1 MADNAQFEAA
11 VDQVIEDSERLHKI
25 VNGSGT
31 DTVLVED
38 GSTVPT
44 VRKAL
49 LDSVYFKTPP
59 LPWAAGTQT
68 TVFNQ
73 LYSFTNSAGTRWWY
87 APGATASNPV
97 ILPTDPST
105 STAWRVYNDASVIQE
120 TYAPLNTPSFVGSPT
135 APTPPSG
142 SNSAAIATTAFVVS
156 AIAAAIN
163 GLSGTSV
170 SYSGLTVSGASV
182 LNTLTVNGTSQFKG
196 NVDASDV
203 TGRFQNMILTKQN
216 STLSFTYT
224 AGSSYLKTILSPN
237 AVQTHNITSAVIVNG
252 TAVADD
258 TTMSLTGVGNNSFDY
273 VYIKGNSQKSAST
286 PRLKVSGFTEVENLR
301 VTGSMSGVNVGV
313 DGLDISP
320 NSVTVTTTVDVGSDL
335 TVGGVATLGDVSIQN
350 LEVLSTLEVTGN
362 SNLVGGFTAG
372 SASSVTGN
380 LGVTGTLAVTGAA
393 TVSTNLTVTGDA
405 NLNNGGTG
413 TTTVQNLNVLGT
425 LTGVSVD
432 VTGKDINP
440 NSVLATTNIEAYG
453 SLKGDTLIIGATPS
467 TFASDVTVTGAISA
481 TTYVSANVGMATKT
495 LTASDAVSSLGTLS
509 VTGLSTLTGGFTT
522 SSGNGTVGG
531 TLTVTG
537 ITTLNGNVV
546 ISGTRTLTVGG
557 ATQINNTLTA
567 TGNVTLNT
575 ATTGTT
581 SVFNLTVNGTSTL
594 KAVTATTVTSSR
606 GTVGYI
612 GFTPGAV
619 TTPSVTTW
627 TPGGDGTDLTKMN
640 NVYNV
645 DLTNNLTI
653 GPWANLGTAFSAMI
667 YLFQD
672 ATGGRTVTLDASY
685 KVLNSETINTAA
697 NAVTI
702 LQVTYCGRGSVY
714 DVVIIRRP

>member
-1 MADNAQFEAA
+1 MATDNAQFEAA

-25 VNGSGT
+25 VNGSGV
-31 DTVLVED
+31 DTVIVED

-87 APGATASNPV
+87 APGATATNPV
-97 ILPTDPST
+97 TLPTDPST
-105 STAWRVYNDASVIQE
+105 STSWRVYNDASVISE
-120 TYAPLNTPSFVGSPT
+120 TYAPLNTPNFVGSPT

-163 GLSGTSV
+163 GLSGTSA
-170 SYSGLTVSGASV
+170 SYQALTVSGASV
-182 LNTLTVNGTSQFKG
+182 LNTLTVNGASQFKG
-196 NVDASDV
+196 NIDASDV
-203 TGRFQNMILTKQN
+203 TGRLQSIILTKQN
-216 STLSFTYT
+216 STLSFAYT
-224 AGSSYLKTILSPN
+224 AGTSYLKTILSPN
-237 AVQTHNITSAVIVNG
+237 AMQTHNMTSAVIVNG
-252 TAVADD
+252 TAVADN
-258 TTMSLTGVGNNSFDY
+258 TTMSMTGAGNNSFDY
-273 VYIKGNSQKSAST
+273 VYVKGNSQKSASE
-286 PRLKVSGFTEVENLR
+286 PRLKVTGYAEFENVR
-301 VTGSMSGVNVGV
+301 VTGSLSGVNVGV

-320 NSVTVTTTVDVGSDL
+320 NSVDVTTTVNVGSDL
-335 TVGGVATLGDVSIQN
+335 TVDGATTLGDVSIQN
-350 LEVLSTLEVTGN
+350 LEVLSSLSVTGN
-362 SNLVGGFTAG
+362 STLTGGFTAG

-380 LGVTGTLAVTGAA
+380 LSVTGTLAVTGAA

-413 TTTVQNLNVLGT
+413 TTTVNNLNVQGT

-440 NSVLATTNIEAYG
+440 NSILATTNIEAYG
-453 SLKGDTLIIGATPS
+453 TLKGDNLVITGTTPS
-467 TFASDVTVTGAISA
+467 TFEGDVSVTGTVSA
-481 TTYVSANVGMATKT
+481 TVN
-495 LTASDAVSSLGTLS
+495 LNSLGTLS
-509 VTGLSTLTGGFTT
+509 ITGLSTLSGGFTT
-522 SSGNGTVGG
+522 GTGNGTVGG

-537 ITTLNGNVV
+537 NTTMNGNLVL
-546 ISGTRTLTVGG
+546 SGTRTLTVGG
-557 ATQINNTLTA
+557 AVQFNNTLTA

-575 ATTGTT
+575 ASAGTT

-594 KAVTATTVTSSR
+594 KTVTATTVTSSR

-672 ATGGRTVTLDASY
+672 ATGGRTVTLDSSY

-697 NAVTI
+697 NSVTI